1 MNTLRKRM
9 RSWLGIE
16 VIESRA
22 NDAIALAQEN
32 AKILQEEI
40 VFRHRFDIPLEMI
53 ESLKTHERRMCLLES
68 RSDPNQE
75 IVQGRL
81 AGLEVVTSALTEE
94 FQQVRRLHSE
104 LDAALQEL
112 RTIREVLSD
121 PKKVTIRTTNSRQF
135 RALIEQ
141 ENTNGL

>member
-1 MNTLRKRM
+1 MAMNTLRKQL

-32 AKILQEEI
+32 AN
-40 VFRHRFDIPLEMI
+40 
-53 ESLKTHERRMCLLES
+53 ERA
-68 RSDPNQE
+68 N
-75 IVQGRL
+75 
-81 AGLEVVTSALTEE
+81 AA
-94 FQQVRRLHSE
+94 
-104 LDAALQEL
+104 AALSEMRKLAEQ
-112 RTIREVLSD
+112 VSD
-121 PKKVTIRTTNSRQF
+121 PKKVPIRTTNSRQF